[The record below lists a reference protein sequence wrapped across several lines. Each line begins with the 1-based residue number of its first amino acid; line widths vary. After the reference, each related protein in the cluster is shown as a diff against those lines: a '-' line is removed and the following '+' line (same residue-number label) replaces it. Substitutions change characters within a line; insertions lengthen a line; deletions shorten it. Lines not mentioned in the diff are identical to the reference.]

1 MYLRPKDVLH
11 AAREARNNVPRLPA
25 LGAHVHERRK
35 NFSVAHAGGLSLA
48 KMRIFVHRVELDVAA
63 LLAGLADA
71 EMHVASRTDCRRLGA
86 EALAHRFCAGDGGL
100 ALTDVAHGALPCDGL
115 AR

>member
-35 NFSVAHAGGLSLA
+35 KFSVAHAGGLSLA
-48 KMRIFVHRVELDVAA
+48 KIRTFVVQVEFAATLAQDFSRVTWTFTFLVSSGFVVRERQNLKIVSR
-63 LLAGLADA
+63 L
-71 EMHVASRTDCRRLGA
+71 ASR
-86 EALAHRFCAGDGGL
+86 
-100 ALTDVAHGALPCDGL
+100 
-115 AR
+115 